1 MLFNTDKAQGMVGE
15 NHATFF
21 PSHREGNDS
30 PVVMQVSMSLPVSLE
45 DIEAVL
51 WIAVNGGM
59 TLDERELGDD
69 QYAHEMV
76 LETLLHEGG
85 NRIYNARMDI
95 EEIKPGGGQWAL
107 LMMIRK
113 RVRDL
118 YGRPSVPT
126 PRRELAGA

>member
-1 MLFNTDKAQGMVGE
+1 MRFNKDQAQGMVGE
-15 NHATFF
+15 NHAKFF
-21 PSHREGNDS
+21 PTHREGNDT

-69 QYAHEMV
+69 AFAHEMV
-76 LETLLHEGG
+76 LETFLHEGS
-85 NRIYNARMDI
+85 NRVYEARLDI
-95 EEIKPGGGQWAL
+95 EEIKPGGGDWAL
-107 LMMIRK
+107 LMMVRK
-113 RVRDL
+113 RVREL